1 MKPHCRQRAKALQDQ
16 LVLATMRAK
25 GHHAFMDFTNK
36 TVLVTGAS
44 RGIGRVAAEQFAA
57 AGARVAL
64 HYRGHQAEAEQTFAA
79 LAGSGHVLLQAELAA
94 EGAAEKLIA
103 DAVAAFGHLD
113 VLVNN
118 AGIYYDHPL
127 FESSFDEWRKNWQT
141 VFDINLFAVADLCY
155 WAAQHMKQQGG
166 GKIVNVSSRGAFRGE
181 PTAPAYGASKAAL
194 NQLSQSLAQYLAPH
208 NICVH
213 VVAPGFVDTERV
225 AYKVAGEVGEAIR
238 KQSPFNRVATA
249 DEVAR
254 TILFLS
260 SDGIDFLSG
269 CIVDV
274 NGASYLRS

>member
-1 MKPHCRQRAKALQDQ
+1 
-16 LVLATMRAK
+16 
-25 GHHAFMDFTNK
+25 MDFSNQ
-36 TVLVTGAS
+36 TVIITGAS
-44 RGIGRVAAEQFAA
+44 RGIGRVTAEQFAA

-64 HYRGHQAEAEQTFAA
+64 HYRGHQEEAEQVFNA
-79 LAGSGHVLLQAELAA
+79 LAGDGHLFWQADLTA

-103 DAVAAFGHLD
+103 DTVTAFGRLD

-127 FESSFDEWRKNWQT
+127 LESSFDEWRQNFRT
-141 VFDINLFAVADLCY
+141 VFDINLFAVSDLCY

-208 NICVH
+208 NIRLH
-213 VVAPGFVDTERV
+213 VVAPGFVNTERV
-225 AYKVAGEVGEAIR
+225 ADKVAGEAGETIR

-249 DEVAR
+249 EEVAR

-269 CIVDV
+269 GIVDI
-274 NGASYLRS
+274 NGASYLR